1 MKYKHP
7 KKSLK
12 DLTKIELT
20 KPIPPHPPTKTRSK
34 FRLQPNPPGCLP
46 LFPGDSL
53 APIKLTINNI
63 TELFLWHTENT
74 DLTSEFNFILSLF
87 SDLEVSLPKMQLLEL
102 AEKCAQSI
110 RDQVQQYRE
119 VQGARHS
126 YQGLTGEHL
135 VPLQFSGQGFQ
146 WDLACE
152 ENSPEYFARVLCQD
166 MQMPEAGYA
175 NIAFKLRNAL
185 KSHKMRLAVCLNE
198 ACEGVN
204 EDVTKVDRA
213 PSLDMMELES
223 NIQELIAVIP
233 FKRDSK

>member
-12 DLTKIELT
+12 DLALIELS
-20 KPIPPHPPTKTRSK
+20 KPIPAHPQSKLRSK

-46 LFPGDSL
+46 MFPGDSL

-74 DLTSEFNFILSLF
+74 DLTSEFNFVLSLL

-102 AEKCAQSI
+102 AEKCAQNI
-110 RDQVQQYRE
+110 REQVQQYRE

-126 YQGLTGEHL
+126 YQGLNGEHL

-185 KSHKMRLAVCLNE
+185 KSHKMRLALCLNE
-198 ACEGVN
+198 ACEN
-204 EDVTKVDRA
+204 MPEKEIQIDKV
-213 PSLDMMELES
+213 PSLDVLELES
-223 NIQELIAVIP
+223 SIQELIAVIP